1 MLLQGGDMLRMNQI
15 DQIKELQRQGL
26 GPQEIAGRL
35 SLNRKTVA
43 KYMKVE
49 DFNGRAWGERVSVS
63 KLDPWKPKIDE
74 WLAEDR
80 RMRFKQRHT
89 AKRVHERLLAE
100 YPEAYRCSYALVQ
113 RYLKEKKRERGAER
127 GYLELVWPPGEAQA
141 DFGEADVVESGL
153 KRTIKYLCLSFPH
166 SNGGFVQ
173 TFGGETAEC
182 VCQGLGDIFRWIGG
196 VPRRIVFDNAGGI
209 GRRVRDKVSLNELF
223 LRFKCH
229 YGFSVSFCNPE
240 AGHEKGHVENKVG
253 YVRRNFFVP
262 IPEVVDLESW
272 NQELLGKAEEDFD
285 RPHYKKGLTIRE
297 LWAEE
302 RRSLS
307 PLPERPFAVE
317 RLEKVRTN
325 GYGKFCL
332 DGRHWYSSAPEH
344 AEEALVVGLRAHTV
358 VVYGPDGGV
367 VAVHPRSFGDRRT
380 DTADH
385 TTSLETLLRRPRA
398 WPNSPF
404 RARLSAPLRAALD
417 ALDRPDLRRVLS
429 VIADSIT
436 TFGPEV
442 ALESLEEAVRRQTVD
457 AFSLQAISNRIA
469 YDGLIAAPERGP
481 DLETY
486 DRALLERS

>member
-1 MLLQGGDMLRMNQI
+1 MLRMNQI
-15 DQIKELQRQGL
+15 DEIKELQRQGL

-35 SLNRKTVA
+35 NLNRKTVA

-49 DFNGRAWGERVSVS
+49 DFNGTLLGKRASVS
-63 KLDPWKPKIDE
+63 KLDLWKPKIDE

-100 YPEAYRCSYALVQ
+100 YPEAYRSSYPLVQ
-113 RYLKEKKRERGAER
+113 RYMKEKKRERGAER
-127 GYLELVWPPGEAQA
+127 GYLELVWPAGEAQA
-141 DFGEADVVESGL
+141 DFGEADVVESGI
-153 KRTIKYLCLSFPH
+153 KRAIKYLCLSFPH

-173 TFGGETAEC
+173 AFGGETAEC
-182 VCQGLGDIFRWIGG
+182 VCQGLEDIFHHIGG
-196 VPRRIVFDNAGGI
+196 VPRRIVFDNAGSV
-209 GRRVRDKVSLNELF
+209 GRRVRDKVILNDLF

-253 YVRRNFFVP
+253 YVRRNLFVP
-262 IPEVVDLESW
+262 IPEVRDLESW
-272 NQELLGKAEEDFD
+272 NRELLGRAEEDFD

-302 RRSLS
+302 RRHLS

-332 DGRHWYSSAPEH
+332 DGRHWYSSAPEQ
-344 AEEALVVGLRAHTV
+344 AEERLTVGLRAHTV
-358 VVYGPDGGV
+358 VVYRPDGSPM
-367 VAVHPRSFGDRRT
+367 AVHPRSFGDRRT
-380 DTADH
+380 DTADY

-404 RARLSAPLRAALD
+404 RAGLSEPLRESLD
-417 ALDRPDLRRVLS
+417 ALDRPELRRVLS
-429 VIADSIT
+429 VLSDSISI
-436 TFGPEV
+436 FGQEV

-469 YDGLIAAPERGP
+469 YDGLIAVPERGP

-486 DRALLERS
+486 DRALLDPS

>member
-1 MLLQGGDMLRMNQI
+1 MLRMNQI
-15 DQIKELQRQGL
+15 DEIKELQRQGR
-26 GPQEIAGRL
+26 GPQEIASRL
-35 SLNRKTVA
+35 NLNRKTVA
-43 KYMKVE
+43 KYMRIE
-49 DFNGRAWGERVSVS
+49 DFDGALSGKKASVS
-63 KLDPWKPKIDE
+63 KLDHWKPKIDE

-100 YPEAYRCSYALVQ
+100 YPGAYRCSYPLVQ

-141 DFGEADVVESGL
+141 DFGEADVVEGGV
-153 KRTIKYLCLSFPH
+153 RRATKYLCLSFPH

-182 VCQGLGDIFRWIGG
+182 VCQGLGAIFHHIGG
-196 VPRRIVFDNAGGI
+196 VPRRIVFDNASGI
-209 GRRVRDKVSLNELF
+209 GRRVRDKTSLNNLF

-240 AGHEKGHVENKVG
+240 SGHEKGHVENKVG
-253 YVRRNFFVP
+253 YLRRNFFVP
-262 IPEVVDLESW
+262 IPEVGDLESW
-272 NQELLGKAEEDFD
+272 NRELLGRAEEDFD

-302 RRSLS
+302 RRHLS
-307 PLPERPFAVE
+307 PLPERPFDVE
-317 RLEKVRTN
+317 SQDKVRTN

-344 AEEALVVGLRAHTV
+344 AEETLTVGLRAHTV
-358 VVYGPDGGV
+358 VVYGSDGSV
-367 VAVHPRSFGDRRT
+367 VAVHRRSFGDRRT

-385 TTSLETLLRRPRA
+385 ATSLETLLRRLRA

-404 RARLSAPLRAALD
+404 RAGLSAPLRDALD
-417 ALDRPDLRRVLS
+417 ALDRLDLRRVLS
-429 VIADSIT
+429 ALSESIVV
-436 TFGPEV
+436 FGQEV

-457 AFSLQAISNRIA
+457 AFSLQALSNRIA
-469 YDGLIAAPERGP
+469 YDGLIAVPERGP
-481 DLETY
+481 DLEAY
-486 DRALLERS
+486 DRTLLERS

>member
-1 MLLQGGDMLRMNQI
+1 MLRMNQI

-26 GPQEIAGRL
+26 GPQEIGGRL
-35 SLNRKTVA
+35 NLNRKTVA

-49 DFNGRAWGERVSVS
+49 DFNGGLPGKKASVS

-89 AKRVHERLLAE
+89 AKRVHERLEKE
-100 YPEAYRCSYALVQ
+100 YPEAYRCSYPLVQ
-113 RYLKEKKRERGAER
+113 RYLKEKKRERGAEP
-127 GYLELVWPPGEAQA
+127 GYLELVWPAGEAQA
-141 DFGEADVVESGL
+141 DFGEADVVEEGVR
-153 KRTIKYLCLSFPH
+153 RTTKYLCLSFPH

-182 VCQGLGDIFRWIGG
+182 VCQGLGDIFHHIGG
-196 VPRRIVFDNAGGI
+196 VPRRIVFDNASGV
-209 GRRVRDKVSLNELF
+209 GRRIRDKISLTDLF

-229 YGFSVSFCNPE
+229 YGFSVSFCNPG

-262 IPEVVDLESW
+262 IPEVRDLESW
-272 NQELLGKAEEDFD
+272 NLELLGKAEEDFD
-285 RPHYKKGLTIRE
+285 RPHYKKALTIRE

-302 RRSLS
+302 RRHLS
-307 PLPERPFAVE
+307 PLPERPFVVE

-344 AEEALVVGLRAHTV
+344 ADETLTVGLRAHTV
-358 VVYGPDGGV
+358 VVYGPDGSV
-367 VAVHPRSFGDRRT
+367 LAVHRRAFGENRT

-385 TTSLETLLRRPRA
+385 ATSLETLLRRLRA

-404 RARLSAPLRAALD
+404 RAGLNETLRESLD
-417 ALDRPDLRRVLS
+417 ALDRPDLRRVLLALS
-429 VIADSIT
+429 ESIQA
-436 TFGPEV
+436 FGPEV

-469 YDGLIAAPERGP
+469 YDGLIAAPEGGP
-481 DLETY
+481 DLEAY
-486 DRALLERS
+486 DRTLLDPS